1 MWGTKIRIQREK
13 RKKKI
18 VNGFLFFKMK
28 PLPASNHIYIY
39 ICYKVSSALVYLYII
54 LISHL
59 SSLTLLPSSLMAALF
74 LSDPEPNQVCGSCQS
89 KDVFSLWDYFY
100 FFRFYLFLV
109 CIFTFYDKENWKAI
123 VFDITILGNEVT
135 QALFV
140 FAYVF
145 CF

>member
-1 MWGTKIRIQREK
+1 MVSFSLKW
-13 RKKKI
+13 
-18 VNGFLFFKMK
+18 
-28 PLPASNHIYIY
+28 NHCQLQTIYIYIY